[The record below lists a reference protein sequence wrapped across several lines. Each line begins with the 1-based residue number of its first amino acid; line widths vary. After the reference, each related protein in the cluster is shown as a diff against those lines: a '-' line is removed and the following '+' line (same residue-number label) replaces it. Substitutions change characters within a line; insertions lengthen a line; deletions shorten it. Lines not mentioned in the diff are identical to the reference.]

1 MLPFPV
7 ARGIA
12 PFRRWVRAAL
22 PGLCINGMYAGLGPK
37 IGFRPIY
44 VNKI

>member
-12 PFRRWVRAAL
+12 SFRRWVRAAL
-22 PGLCINGMYAGLGPK
+22 PGLYVNGMYAWFETKYGLRGN
-37 IGFRPIY
+37 ICE
-44 VNKI
+44 

>member
-1 MLPFPV
+1 MLTFPV

-12 PFRRWVRAAL
+12 SFRRWVRAAL
-22 PGLCINGMYAGLGPK
+22 PGLCINDMCAGLGQK
-37 IGFRPIY
+37 FGFEPIY

>member
-12 PFRRWVRAAL
+12 SFRRWVRAAL
-22 PGLCINGMYAGLGPK
+22 PGVCINGMYAGLGPQSAL
-37 IGFRPIY
+37 GQY
-44 VNKI
+44 M